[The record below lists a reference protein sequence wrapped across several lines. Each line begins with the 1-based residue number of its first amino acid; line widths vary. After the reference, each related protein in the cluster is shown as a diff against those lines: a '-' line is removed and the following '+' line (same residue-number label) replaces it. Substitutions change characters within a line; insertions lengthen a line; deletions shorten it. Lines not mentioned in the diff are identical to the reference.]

1 MIAYYEVT
9 ESIYNHLISDNDV
22 NTVKIGVEQIND
34 VDLNKQEIYPL
45 SHIFTSGAEFV
56 NGVVRFTVTV
66 SVIDMVDITK
76 KDLRDENEP
85 YKGIDNEQDV
95 LNSTLAVLENL
106 DKSLRNGDLQD
117 LGFELQGTSSAQRVR
132 DTFPNLAIGWTVDF
146 VIDVPN
152 NVQNCG

>member
-152 NVQNCG
+152 NIQNCG